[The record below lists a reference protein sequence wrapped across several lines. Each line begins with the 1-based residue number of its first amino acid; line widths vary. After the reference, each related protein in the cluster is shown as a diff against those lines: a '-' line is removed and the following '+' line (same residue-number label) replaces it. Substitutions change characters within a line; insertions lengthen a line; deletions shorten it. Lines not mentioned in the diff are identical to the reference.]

1 MTLFHVLV
9 SVFLPAAVIAAWAIF
24 TSNKLIAK
32 RNRVRQ
38 CRSSISIAS

>member
-1 MTLFHVLV
+1 MTLFHLLV
-9 SVFLPAAVIAAWAIF
+9 SALLPAAVIAAWAIF

-38 CRSSISIAS
+38 CRSSIGMAS